1 MASTERIIK
10 STSSHLLTFSIIFII
25 IAIIQCESEERIN
38 LENYWV
44 PQKLKLNESCVYDFE
59 CGKNVACFNGQCQCK
74 FNYHKSLDN
83 DFDCVRYRCKS
94 DVQCLNQFDHSRC
107 HIHDGTCRC
116 KYDYQLDR
124 SGTQCVPNQCNFSFM
139 CQSNEY
145 CNEKFRCQCQDG
157 FIRSTK
163 NNGINR
169 CIRMSCDHDRDC
181 AQWPNNECNE
191 DGVCAC
197 RIGYQHTFGSKQCL
211 PIEDIGSYGFL
222 AQNLFLIVI
231 ISNFLLWM
239 GVFFFVL
246 KYMRQ
251 RRMGASNR
259 NSHHDRLVRN
269 NLPPNMPPPPP
280 SYDNIAFDPPAY
292 SAPPPYSSS
301 IDDRDAN
308 KNQQQT
314 ESNTNP
320 ILISIISNNR
330 IGTTSQDV
338 NQHALS

>member
-74 FNYHKSLDN
+74 FSYHKSLDN

-94 DVQCLNQFDHSRC
+94 DVQCLINLIIQDATFMMEHVDVNTIINLIEVVLNVYPINVSSA
-107 HIHDGTCRC
+107 
-116 KYDYQLDR
+116 L
-124 SGTQCVPNQCNFSFM
+124 CVNRMNIL
-139 CQSNEY
+139 
-145 CNEKFRCQCQDG
+145 RCQCQDG